1 MEIINIDS
9 PIAWFIALLILTFIL
24 VPGKKRSKR
33 KGSRSKLSGHSKSE
47 RELLVYA
54 GLLTFVWFLFVAIKL
69 LDFITKLFT
78 GGDLPSFG
86 WIDLI
91 LTAGI
96 AGSWYLVI
104 QKFGKGLAFGRKRDE
119 RYRTIA
125 ELNDLSPDEFEHFV
139 ADLFR
144 SQGYKAKVI
153 GQQGDHGVDIEVV
166 NPSKEREL
174 VQCKKW
180 RSRWLGEKVVRD
192 FYGAFMHDQKA
203 VRGYIVTTNYYSE
216 AAKEWAKGKPIDLID
231 GDRLVEAI
239 KMISGKFA

>member
-1 MEIINIDS
+1 MEILNIDS
-9 PIAWFIALLILTFIL
+9 PISWFIVLLILTFIMA
-24 VPGKKRSKR
+24 PGKKRSKR
-33 KGSRSKLSGHSKSE
+33 RASRSKASGNSE
-47 RELLVYA
+47 RELLLYA
-54 GLLTFVWFLFVAIKL
+54 GILTFVWFVIVATKLFDA
-69 LDFITKLFT
+69 ITKLFS

-96 AGSWYLVI
+96 AGSWYLAI
-104 QKFGKGLAFGRKRDE
+104 RKFGKGLTLSRRRVE

-125 ELNDLSPDEFEHFV
+125 ELSDLSPDAFEHFI

-166 NPSKEREL
+166 NPSGEREL

-180 RSRWLGEKVVRD
+180 RSRWLGEEVVRD
-192 FYGAFMHDQKA
+192 FYGAFMHDQEA
-203 VRGYIVTTNYYSE
+203 VRGYIVTTNYFSE
-216 AAKEWAKGKPIDLID
+216 AAKEWVKGKPIDLID
-231 GDRLVEAI
+231 GDRLADAI
-239 KMISGKFA
+239 RVVS